1 MIFHITFMTDTILG
15 TSYTEKNQ
23 GLQAENRRLRERLL
37 QLYIQIDTLS
47 AISENLGDVSVAKSP
62 RRLVKKTQCYNFTQ
76 TDSLMLPGGA
86 LYSAALDP
94 KGENVALASLNGSV
108 TVLTSN
114 LKQSQ
119 ILTGHLFSC
128 RDVSWGPAGLVS
140 CGFDK
145 TIRIWDIEKATSQV
159 LKTCGLAHSVCDA
172 SGDTNTIFA
181 AAGNQVY
188 WVDKRR
194 PTPIVIDAGTQAT
207 SVTSFNNLLLF
218 GGYDGFIN
226 IVDRRAL
233 QNGPIA
239 HVSLGGG
246 PVSSLSRVLVTG
258 RCVAISSNGSP
269 QVLVI
274 GDSVEQHE
282 LRVDAPG
289 RFGCRADITDRS
301 FVFDGEYATV
311 CGGRMAVFCD
321 GAVDSSP
328 KPLEDVGGFQYGAVF
343 MTNISQKVLSY
354 SEDGVVSV
362 WSLR

>member
-1 MIFHITFMTDTILG
+1 MADNIQ
-15 TSYTEKNQ
+15 KNQ

-37 QLYIQIDTLS
+37 QLYIQIDSLS
-47 AISENLGDVSVAKSP
+47 AISEDLGDVPEIHSS
-62 RRLVKKTQCYNFTQ
+62 RRLAKKVANYTFTQ
-76 TDSLMLPGGA
+76 TDTVILPGGA
-86 LYSAALDP
+86 VYSAALDP

-108 TVLTSN
+108 AVLTQS

-119 ILTGHLFSC
+119 VLNGHLFSC
-128 RDVSWGPAGLVS
+128 RDVNWGPAGLVS

-145 TIRIWDIEKATSQV
+145 TIRLWDLEKATSQV
-159 LKTCGLAHSVCDA
+159 IETGGLAHGVCGA
-172 SGDTNTIFA
+172 NGDRNTVFA
-181 AAGNQVY
+181 AAGDQIY
-188 WVDKRR
+188 WIDKRR
-194 PTPIVIDAGTQAT
+194 PTPITIAAGTQAT
-207 SVTSFNNLLLF
+207 SVTSYNNLLLF

-239 HVSLGGG
+239 HVELGGG
-246 PVSSLSRVLVTG
+246 PVSSLSRVLATG
-258 RCVAISSNGSP
+258 RCVATSSNGSP

-282 LRVDAPG
+282 MRVEAPG
-289 RFGCRADITDRS
+289 RFGCRADITERNL
-301 FVFDGEYATV
+301 VFDGDYATV

-321 GAVDSSP
+321 GAIGSSP
-328 KPLEDVGGFQYGAVF
+328 KALEDVGGFQYGAIF